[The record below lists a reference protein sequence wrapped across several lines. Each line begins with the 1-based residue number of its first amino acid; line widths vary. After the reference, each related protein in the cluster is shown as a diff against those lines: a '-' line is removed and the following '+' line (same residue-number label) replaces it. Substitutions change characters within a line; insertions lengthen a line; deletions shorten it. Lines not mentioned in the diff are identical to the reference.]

1 MSFIQRQPARNGRVY
16 AELVTNRYVK
26 ETHSQKQTR
35 QFLGVISPDTG
46 ELCLSSK
53 IETPTEEMLRL
64 LKQAGIPF
72 NGLRASRRG
81 RPRKQ
86 QSPGDYAYS
95 ATDYGELSVLLALCR
110 AAGLDTMLLCFGLVD
125 GTALMYAA
133 IWLACTSEP
142 QYLVGEWLATR
153 DYPECL
159 AGFDFTSPGMSR
171 LMERTGHNAAAM
183 HEFYRHWIAAR
194 NYPDC
199 VVYDTT
205 SISSYS
211 VGLDLVERGYNRDH
225 EKLPQVNLTM
235 AVDIR
240 DGMPLGYRLLP
251 GSVPDIKSLVETA
264 HMLMEHGLSAYMN
277 VLDKGFFSRMNIRE
291 MLRADGLEFV
301 MGVPVTSKQAMETL
315 ERLLPGISSSRNTV
329 LREGEMLHV
338 ARCGWTQKTD
348 NYGNRELSAYLVHN
362 PERAQAQCDE
372 LERKLTALCDIAAG
386 QSFAKGRD
394 AEEWISENAKCLG
407 RYLAVDANAHVA
419 IDHDLLDAAE
429 ARAGLS
435 LYLSSVEMKRER
447 LVECIRGRDIV
458 EKMYD
463 IMKNDCGQRRLHTGS
478 NPVMEG
484 RMFLALLALIVRR
497 LFAIRLEGI
506 PGRTRPT
513 VNEALAMLRRI
524 KVINYNSGRRS
535 YVEIPKHTR
544 KLLEAIGV
552 TLPKLGD
559 LPPYLRQH
567 VDKAGGASAAP
578 QV

>member
-16 AELVTNRYVK
+16 AELVTNTYDR
-26 ETHSQKQTR
+26 ESHSQKQTR
-35 QFLGVISPDTG
+35 QFLGVISPETG

-53 IETPTEEMLRL
+53 IDAPTAEMLSL
-64 LKQAGIPF
+64 LERAGIPF
-72 NGLRASRRG
+72 NGQRASRRG
-81 RPRKQ
+81 RPRKPR
-86 QSPGDYAYS
+86 SPGDYAYS
-95 ATDYGELSVLLALCR
+95 ATDYGELFVLHGLCH
-110 AAGLDTMLLCFGLVD
+110 AAGLDTILLCFGLVD
-125 GTALMYAA
+125 GTALLYAA

-142 QYLVGEWLATR
+142 QYLAGEWLATR

-159 AGFDFTSPGMSR
+159 AGFDFSSPGMSR
-171 LMERTGHNAAAM
+171 LMERTGRNAAAV
-183 HEFYRHWIAAR
+183 HEFHRQWIAAR

-205 SISSYS
+205 SISTYS
-211 VGLDLVERGYNRDH
+211 DDLDLAEWGYNRDR
-225 EKLPQVNLTM
+225 ERLPQVNLTM

-240 DGMPLGYRLLP
+240 DGMPLGNRLLP
-251 GSVPDIKSLVETA
+251 GSVPDVKSLVETA
-264 HMLMEHGLSAYMN
+264 RMLMEYGLSSHMN

-291 MLRADGLEFV
+291 MLGADGLEFV
-301 MGVPVTSKQAMETL
+301 IGVPVTSRQAAETL

-338 ARCGWTQKTD
+338 ARGGWTQKTD
-348 NYGNRELSAYLVHN
+348 NYGTRELHAYLVHS
-362 PERAQAQCDE
+362 PERAQSQCEE
-372 LERKLTALCDIAAG
+372 LERKLAALCDIAAG
-386 QSFAKGRD
+386 QSFAKAKD
-394 AEEWISENAKCLG
+394 AEEWISENARCLG
-407 RYLAVDANAHVA
+407 RYLAVDADAHVA
-419 IDHDLLDAAE
+419 VDHDLLDAAE

-435 LYLSSVEMKRER
+435 LYLSSVDMKSGR

-463 IMKNDCGQRRLHTGS
+463 IIKNDCGQRRLRTGS

-497 LFAIRLEGI
+497 LLAIRLEGI
-506 PGRTRPT
+506 PRRTRPT

-535 YVEIPKHTR
+535 YVEIPRHTR

-567 VDKAGGASAAP
+567 VEEAGSAPVAT
-578 QV
+578 